1 MFSRV
6 KKFGYDNSQ
15 SKLQEAVSRKGE
27 APGLKQ
33 RKAIK
38 MF

>member
-15 SKLQEAVSRKGE
+15 SKLQEAVSRE